1 VRYWEKMNLSN
12 FSGPMDLLYNM
23 VKEKQMNIMEL
34 NVVELTN
41 EYMAYIKSQQSLDI
55 EVASEYLTMAAT
67 LLELKSKSLL
77 PVDETTV
84 IEDDQYSY
92 DIFLEQLS
100 RYDQIRKVS
109 NFLSWKQ
116 REYFETFSPKKSKQ
130 KFKISP
136 LQEPNIALD
145 LNLDQFAQ
153 AFKHVLEKQQA
164 FLFTGNLELED
175 DQVQLLETKIL
186 SPQEIMSMVLEK
198 MKQRKI
204 SEWKIEDLLDFTIFN
219 LKNFISIFLAI
230 LDLVKYQIIELN
242 QPKEEELYV
251 RFTQYA
257 LENPGAVNGLEF
269 ETYEQ

>member
-1 VRYWEKMNLSN
+1 MNLSN

-109 NFLSWKQ
+109 NFLS
-116 REYFETFSPKKSKQ
+116 
-130 KFKISP
+130 
-136 LQEPNIALD
+136 
-145 LNLDQFAQ
+145 
-153 AFKHVLEKQQA
+153 
-164 FLFTGNLELED
+164 
-175 DQVQLLETKIL
+175 
-186 SPQEIMSMVLEK
+186 
-198 MKQRKI
+198 
-204 SEWKIEDLLDFTIFN
+204 
-219 LKNFISIFLAI
+219 
-230 LDLVKYQIIELN
+230 
-242 QPKEEELYV
+242 
-251 RFTQYA
+251 
-257 LENPGAVNGLEF
+257 
-269 ETYEQ
+269 